1 MLNFNCVTQCF
12 SLSLLTQIEIDIQ
25 HLDNL
30 SSRKDVIF
38 AHPNH
43 GNQSAAMGGKSSS
56 SGRPSIFACDLK
68 TWWLY
73 TYYFYIPTPLF
84 RRFPYPFSSTP
95 PRIENKAG
103 RTFCCICATCHMY
116 FDQHFR
122 GSDML
127 TKKSEWTQWRM
138 VMWLYGTMQ
147 QFAEQAYPYSLYDKK
162 DWDRDVESAEDWK
175 IA

>member
-1 MLNFNCVTQCF
+1 MKF
-12 SLSLLTQIEIDIQ
+12 SKIFRSFSEKTSMITKKPSLL
-25 HLDNL
+25 LN
-30 SSRKDVIF
+30 
-38 AHPNH
+38 AHP
-43 GNQSAAMGGKSSS
+43 NQSAAMGGKSSS

-138 VMWLYGTMQ
+138 VMCLYGGTMQ

-162 DWDRDVESAEDWK
+162 RLGQGCRECRRLKDCIRGS
-175 IA
+175 